1 MTMKTIRHGVA
12 MLFWGLAS
20 TVAAA
25 GSEGAA
31 LQDTGCTALM
41 TDQECRTHLATLA
54 SMPKGQ
60 ARESYLIRHRALLA
74 ERHKAC
80 RCQRTQAAMGKA
92 EE

>member
-1 MTMKTIRHGVA
+1 MTMKTTRHYVA
-12 MLFWGLAS
+12 LLFWGLAG

-31 LQDTGCTALM
+31 LPDAGCSALL
-41 TDQECRTHLATLA
+41 TEQECRAHLDALA
-54 SMPKGQ
+54 SLPQGQ
-60 ARESYLIRHRALLA
+60 ERENYLIRHRALLA

-80 RCQRTQAAMGKA
+80 RCQRTQAAVGQA